1 MGSKQEDRDEDD
13 YYGVPWNALQNP
25 SVVFVLLMIVVA
37 LSVKCYGT
45 CTFYFDQPEAID
57 TDDSAPIGMTP

>member
-1 MGSKQEDRDEDD
+1 MGSKQEDKGEDD

-25 SVVFVLLMIVVA
+25 SVVFILLMFVVA

-45 CTFYFDQPEAID
+45 CTFYFDQPEVID
-57 TDDSAPIGMTP
+57 TNDSAQAGVAP